1 MASAIG
7 SEALP
12 PAVIPRAPRRN
23 PLRTRGDWESMRAA
37 VLADPGAFHAAI
49 ARRNLHWFVP
59 SVGPA
64 GAWLSFDE
72 FAGRWSG
79 WDARNGA
86 PVAPALNAGFAPWTR
101 AFDDRDAPQYR
112 WFEGALT
119 NACFNEVDR
128 HVLAGHGDEAAMI
141 FEGDRWDQSLNDGR
155 GGPVVGY
162 PISRKRL
169 LLEVARAAL
178 VLRGLG
184 LAAGDRIALN
194 MPNIPEQVYY
204 TEAAKRLGILY
215 TPVFGG
221 FSDKT
226 LSDRIHD
233 AGAKVVITADG
244 GWRNAQVVPF
254 KEAYTDAAL
263 DNYVPVEVALAVLRA
278 SLASMG
284 VADGRAAHIVQ
295 RVAEAVRGEITV
307 ERSDLMRGVGRALAD
322 LSSGAEAID
331 AAEASRIRTGL
342 ARALVDTPPR
352 VSAVVVVRYTAQPNL
367 LWRAER
373 DRWSHEL
380 LAAASAQLLAAAR
393 GASFD
398 AASEDALLALPDR
411 DFVAAIWAACPPQPV
426 DAEYPLFL
434 IYTSGS
440 TGKPKGVVH
449 VHGGYVAGVAET
461 MRVAFDAQPG
471 DVMYVVAD
479 PGWITGQSYMISAAL
494 ATRVT
499 SVVAEAAP
507 VFPCRGRAS
516 PRAVRP
522 ARVHLLRRAHLAGRA
537 AVRHGPDVPLVHQFL
552 LGHRARRH
560 RVDALLRQRRFPA
573 ARRCAHLSAAVG
585 AGRGLGG
592 RGRAG
597 RRPRART
604 RGGSGREGRDRDRRA
619 LSVPVPHDLG

>member
-1 MASAIG
+1 MSSRLD
-7 SEALP
+7 SEACP
-12 PAVIPRAPRRN
+12 PPVAPRSARRN
-23 PLRTRGDWESMRAA
+23 PLRSRADWEAMRAA
-37 VLADPGAFHAAI
+37 VLADPGAFHGAI

-59 SVGPA
+59 GVGPA
-64 GAWLSFDE
+64 GAWLSFDDGS
-72 FAGRWSG
+72 GRWSG
-79 WDARNGA
+79 WDAGTGA
-86 PVAPALNAGFAPWTR
+86 PVAPALDAGFAPWAR

-128 HVLAGHGDEAAMI
+128 HVLAGHGHEPALV
-141 FEGDRWDQSLNDGR
+141 FEGDRWDQSLNGGR

-162 PISRKRL
+162 PVSRKRL

-178 VLRGLG
+178 VLRAIG

-263 DNYVPVEVALAVLRA
+263 DNYVPVEVALVVLRE
-278 SLASMG
+278 SLSAMG
-284 VADGRAAHIVQ
+284 VSAARAGHVVQ
-295 RVAEAVRGEITV
+295 RVAETVRGEITV

-322 LSSGAEAID
+322 LSSGVGAID

-367 LWRAER
+367 LWRTGR

-380 LAAASAQLLAAAR
+380 LSGASAQLLAAAR
-393 GASFD
+393 GAGFD
-398 AASEDALLALPDR
+398 VASEDALLALPDR
-411 DFVAAIWAACPPQPV
+411 DFVAAVWAACPPAPV

-461 MRVAFDAQPG
+461 MRVAFDAAPG

-507 VFPCRGRAS
+507 VFPS
-516 PRAVRP
+516 
-522 ARVHLLRRAHLAGRA
+522 AGRFA
-537 AVRHGPDVPLVHQFL
+537 SIIERYGVSIFKAGVSL
-552 LGHRARRH
+552 LKTVMA
-560 RVDALLRQRRFPA
+560 DAQ
-573 ARRCAHLSAAVG
+573 
-585 AGRGLGG
+585 
-592 RGRAG
+592 
-597 RRPRART
+597 
-604 RGGSGREGRDRDRRA
+604 
-619 LSVPVPHDLG
+619 